1 MYETKEETGEMQIE
15 VHEQVP
21 NGLDNFSDGDGGELN
36 DFDMEEE
43 LDKSVVDSEEQNSG
57 TIVVAEEEDDI
68 IDEKDIE
75 GSDVNNE
82 DDEDLLDVSEELEE
96 DTEHLLAQL
105 TQGEIVE
112 TGEDTEFVNEA
123 EDNFIEDETR
133 GESEEEIEVI
143 SDEESTDNNIP
154 ESVGQPEE
162 DNSNELQVTEEGKS
176 ENIRNNENS
185 SDVVENGKEADELD
199 EHHDETEE
207 LLDGKV
213 HEHAE
218 TDQTPKYAD
227 DIPTSVEVVEV
238 DDEVDELESDEEKDE
253 NYEKGVEDSLLDQ
266 ETDNIPPIIVT
277 IANTDFLLIQSNDES
292 VSHLVALYY
301 DLDILD
307 LSLEAFFNKLRANED
322 LEEIHHFQESEEII
336 LETPELGALKITE
349 DNIYSRDITILD
361 LVTTFKHLQ
370 RCLKDS
376 VCPSYISMKISFQ
389 PRFITRFNRLSELI
403 RSGKGFSHVDG
414 KFKEVMKRALD
425 DNDFPVVKRIKRGI

>member
-21 NGLDNFSDGDGGELN
+21 IVFDNFTDGDDGELN
-36 DFDMEEE
+36 DLDMEEE
-43 LDKSVVDSEEQNSG
+43 LDGSAVDSQEQNLG
-57 TIVVAEEEDDI
+57 TVVVAEEVNDI
-68 IDEKDIE
+68 IDEKDID
-75 GSDVNNE
+75 GDNSSNE
-82 DDEDLLDVSEELEE
+82 DDEDLLDVSEQEETELS
-96 DTEHLLAQL
+96 LAQP
-105 TQGEIVE
+105 TEGEIAE
-112 TGEDTEFVNEA
+112 TGDEIEFVNEA
-123 EDNFIEDETR
+123 EENFIEEETR
-133 GESEEEIEVI
+133 DESEEEIEVI
-143 SDEESTDNNIP
+143 SDEESTDNNITDT
-154 ESVGQPEE
+154 VGKPEE
-162 DNSNELQVTEEGKS
+162 SNSNGPQLAEEGKG
-176 ENIRNNENS
+176 ENIRNDKNNKNAT
-185 SDVVENGKEADELD
+185 DNGKEADELD
-199 EHHDETEE
+199 EYHDETEE

-218 TDQTPKYAD
+218 TDQIPKYAEN
-227 DIPTSVEVVEV
+227 IPANVEVVEV
-238 DDEVDELESDEEKDE
+238 EDEVNELESDVEKDENQEKEEDSFSDEEKD
-253 NYEKGVEDSLLDQ
+253 NM
-266 ETDNIPPIIVT
+266 PPIIVT
-277 IANTDFLLIQSNDES
+277 IANTEFLLIQSNDEN

-370 RCLKDS
+370 RCSKDAP
-376 VCPSYISMKISFQ
+376 CPSYISMKIKFQ

-414 KFKEVMKRALD
+414 EFKEVMKRALD